1 MKKGDLK
8 SLKLNKKAISK
19 LSKNHKDEIKGGA
32 DTLFCQTFFCNF
44 TNGVC
49 VTFTC
54 NFTGLSCFGG
64 C

>member
-1 MKKGDLK
+1 MKKR
-8 SLKLNKKAISK
+8 SLKKLALKKTAISK
-19 LSKNHKDEIKGGA
+19 LAENEKEIVKGGA
-32 DTLFCQTFFCNF
+32 DTLFCQTFFCGF
-44 TNGVC
+44 TNDC